1 MILVMALSLP
11 TSIIILNQN
20 RIMNRKGERQWQLG
34 IKEKQD

>member
-34 IKEKQD
+34 IKEKKD